1 MVFVFM
7 RLGNIY
13 IMNDGRLGLI
23 DYGQVKVLTD
33 KQRVDF
39 ANLILYLANNDEEKV
54 REQWINVGFKV
65 GIIH

>member
-1 MVFVFM
+1 
-7 RLGNIY
+7 
-13 IMNDGRLGLI
+13 MNDGRLGLI